1 MRMPGPLRSASN
13 VKQKL
18 MGRYI
23 LQRLAGMLAVMFTVV
38 TIVFIIVRIAPGD
51 PAAVMLGPDA
61 SAQDISQLRARL
73 GIDQPLPIQYALFLG
88 QLIRGDLGESIF
100 LNRPVLSALADR
112 AEPTFF
118 LTLFAIAIASV
129 IAIPIG
135 ILSAYRR
142 GSLFDQAT
150 TTVAMLAASIPSFWL
165 GLLLIQYFAVRFGV
179 FPVSGYGGPGASLT
193 TRLYH
198 LVLPAFALGIVS
210 SALILRF
217 TRASMLDVLN
227 DDYVR
232 TARSKGMGEFRVVM
246 KHAFKNAL
254 IPVLTVIGLT
264 AALLVSG
271 AVVTE
276 TVFGLPGIGSLVV
289 SAVLRRDYPVIQG
302 ALLIIAA
309 LYVLINFVIDM
320 LYLVID
326 PRVKY

>member
-1 MRMPGPLRSASN
+1 MT
-13 VKQKL
+13 
-18 MGRYI
+18 RYVI
-23 LQRLAGMLAVMFTVV
+23 RRFLGMIAVMFTVV
-38 TIVFIIVRIAPGD
+38 TIVFVIVRVAPGD

-61 SAQDISQLRARL
+61 TAADIAALREQLGLNR
-73 GIDQPLPIQYALFLG
+73 PLILQYLYFLG
-88 QLIRGDLGESIF
+88 QLLRGDLGQSIF
-100 LNRPVLSALADR
+100 LNMPVLSALADR

-118 LTLFAIAIASV
+118 LTLFSILIASAIALPV
-129 IAIPIG
+129 G
-135 ILSAYRR
+135 ILAAYKR
-142 GSLFDQAT
+142 GSLFDQVAT
-150 TTVAMLAASIPSFWL
+150 TLAMLAASIPSFWL
-165 GLLLIQYFAVRFGV
+165 GLILIQVFAVRWSW
-179 FPVSGYGGPGASLT
+179 FPVSGYGGPDASCLV
-193 TRLYH
+193 RLSH
-198 LVLPAFALGIVS
+198 LVLPATALGVVS
-210 SALILRF
+210 SALITRF

-276 TVFGLPGIGSLVV
+276 TVFSLPGVGNLVV

-302 ALLIIAA
+302 ALLVIAA

-320 LYLVID
+320 LYLVVD
-326 PRVKY
+326 PRVRY

>member
-1 MRMPGPLRSASN
+1 MT
-13 VKQKL
+13 
-18 MGRYI
+18 RYVI
-23 LQRLAGMLAVMFTVV
+23 RRFLGMIAVMFTVV
-38 TIVFIIVRIAPGD
+38 TIVFVIVRVAPGD

-61 SAQDISQLRARL
+61 TAADIAALREQLGLNR
-73 GIDQPLPIQYALFLG
+73 PLILQYLYFLG
-88 QLIRGDLGESIF
+88 QLLRGDLGQSIF
-100 LNRPVLSALADR
+100 LNMPVLSALADR

-118 LTLFAIAIASV
+118 LTLFSILIASAIALPV
-129 IAIPIG
+129 G
-135 ILSAYRR
+135 ILAAYKR
-142 GSLFDQAT
+142 GSLFDQVAT
-150 TTVAMLAASIPSFWL
+150 TLAMLAASIPSFWL
-165 GLLLIQYFAVRFGV
+165 GLILIQVFAVRWSW
-179 FPVSGYGGPGASLT
+179 FPVSGYGGPDASFLV
-193 TRLYH
+193 RLSH
-198 LVLPAFALGIVS
+198 LVLPATALGVVS
-210 SALILRF
+210 SALITRF

-276 TVFGLPGIGSLVV
+276 TVFSLPGVGNLVV

-302 ALLIIAA
+302 ALLVIAA

-320 LYLVID
+320 LYLVVD
-326 PRVKY
+326 PRVRY

>member
-1 MRMPGPLRSASN
+1 MRAPGFLLRLPIERN
-13 VKQKL
+13 L

-23 LQRLAGMLAVMFTVV
+23 LQRLIGMLAVMFTVV

-61 SAQDISQLRARL
+61 TPQDISQLRTRL
-73 GIDQPLPIQYALFLG
+73 GLDQPLLVQYALFLG

-100 LNRPVLSALADR
+100 LNRPVLTALADR

-118 LTLFAIAIASV
+118 LTLFAITIASA

-165 GLLLIQYFAVRFGV
+165 GLLLIQYFAVRLGV
-179 FPVSGYGGPGASLT
+179 FPVSGYGGPGASLA

-254 IPVLTVIGLT
+254 IPVLTVIGIT

>member
-1 MRMPGPLRSASN
+1 MERNP
-13 VKQKL
+13 

-23 LQRLAGMLAVMFTVV
+23 LQRLVGMLVVMFTVV

-61 SAQDISQLRARL
+61 TQQDISQLRTRL
-73 GIDQPLPIQYALFLG
+73 GLDRPLIVQYAFFLG

-118 LTLFAIAIASV
+118 LTLFAIVIASM

-165 GLLLIQYFAVRFGV
+165 GLLLIQYLAVRFGL
-179 FPVSGYGGPGASLT
+179 FPVSGYGGPGASLA

-254 IPVLTVIGLT
+254 IPVLTVVGIT

-309 LYVLINFVIDM
+309 LYVLINFLIDM
-320 LYLVID
+320 LYLLID

>member
-1 MRMPGPLRSASN
+1 MT
-13 VKQKL
+13 
-18 MGRYI
+18 RYVI
-23 LQRLAGMLAVMFTVV
+23 RRFLGMIAVMFTVV
-38 TIVFIIVRIAPGD
+38 TIVFIIVRVAPGD

-61 SAQDISQLRARL
+61 TATDIATLREKL
-73 GIDQPLPIQYALFLG
+73 GLDRPLILQYIYFLG
-88 QLIRGDLGESIF
+88 QLLRGDLGQSIF
-100 LNRPVLSALADR
+100 LNMPVLSALAER

-118 LTLFAIAIASV
+118 LTLFSILIASAIALPV
-129 IAIPIG
+129 G
-135 ILSAYRR
+135 ILAAYKR
-142 GSLFDQAT
+142 GSFFDQAAT
-150 TTVAMLAASIPSFWL
+150 TIAMLAASIPSFWL
-165 GLLLIQYFAVRFGV
+165 GLILIQVFAVRWGW
-179 FPVSGYGGPGASLT
+179 FPVSGYGGPDASFLV
-193 TRLYH
+193 RLSH
-198 LVLPAFALGIVS
+198 LVLPATALGIVS
-210 SALILRF
+210 SALITRF

-276 TVFGLPGIGSLVV
+276 TVFSLPGVGNLVV

-302 ALLIIAA
+302 ALLVIAA

-320 LYLVID
+320 LYLVVD
-326 PRVKY
+326 PRVRY

>member
-1 MRMPGPLRSASN
+1 
-13 VKQKL
+13 

-38 TIVFIIVRIAPGD
+38 TIVFIIVRVAPGD

-165 GLLLIQYFAVRFGV
+165 GLLLIQYFAVRFGI
-179 FPVSGYGGPGASLT
+179 FPVSGYGGPGASLA

-320 LYLVID
+320 LYLAID

>member
-1 MRMPGPLRSASN
+1 
-13 VKQKL
+13 

-38 TIVFIIVRIAPGD
+38 TIVFIIVRVAPGD

-88 QLIRGDLGESIF
+88 QLIQGDLGESIF

-165 GLLLIQYFAVRFGV
+165 GLLLIQYFAVRFGI
-179 FPVSGYGGPGASLT
+179 FPVSGYGGPGASLA